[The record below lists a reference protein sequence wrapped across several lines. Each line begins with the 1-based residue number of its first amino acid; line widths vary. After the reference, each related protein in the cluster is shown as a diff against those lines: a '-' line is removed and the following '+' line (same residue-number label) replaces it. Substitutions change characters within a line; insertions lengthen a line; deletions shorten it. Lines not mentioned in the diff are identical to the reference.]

1 MLKADLLGMEQEE
14 IKQLIQSWGWP
25 AFRGRQIFSWLH
37 GKRIMDFSSFT
48 DLSLIQ
54 RQELAQKAQI
64 TLPHI
69 VRKSQ
74 SASGDTLKLLLS
86 LTDGATIEM
95 VLMLYCR
102 KDARDR
108 ATCCI
113 STQTGCAM
121 GCAFCATAANGP
133 GRNLSVG
140 EIISQ
145 VLLAADFAAQ
155 KGFAGISNIVYM
167 GMGEPLL
174 NLDNVK
180 KSLLI
185 FNDAD
190 GLDIGMRRMTISTCG
205 LVPEIYKLA
214 DWQKQVELAISL
226 HAPNDVKRSSM
237 MPVAHKYSVKELLA
251 ACRYYREKTGRRI
264 TYEYALFAG
273 INDSKEDAKEL
284 ADLLKAEDCLLNI
297 IAANPVP
304 KTGFLPSK
312 IEVIKDF
319 CRIVESF
326 GLTVHQRESRGLDI
340 NAACGQLSRR
350 QKMEV

>member
-1 MLKADLLGMEQEE
+1 MLKTDLLGMEQED
-14 IKQLIQSWGWP
+14 IRQLVQSWGWP
-25 AFRGRQIFSWLH
+25 TFRGRQIFSWLH
-37 GKRIMDFSSFT
+37 GKRVMDFTNFT
-48 DLSLIQ
+48 DLSLGQ
-54 RQELAQKAQI
+54 RQELTQKAQI
-64 TLPHI
+64 SLPQI
-69 VRKSQ
+69 VRSSQ
-74 SASGDTLKLLLS
+74 SADGDTLKLLLS

-95 VLMLYCR
+95 VLMLYSR

-121 GCAFCATAANGP
+121 GCLFCATAANGP

-140 EIISQ
+140 EIVSQ
-145 VLLAADFAAQ
+145 VLLAADFAVQ
-155 KGFAGISNIVYM
+155 KGFQGISNIVYM

-180 KSLLI
+180 KSLMI
-185 FNDAD
+185 FNDTD

-214 DWQKQVELAISL
+214 DWQKQVELAVSL
-226 HAPNDVKRSSM
+226 HAPNDSKRVSM
-237 MPVAHKYSVKELLA
+237 MPIAHKYSIKDLLA
-251 ACRYYREKTGRRI
+251 ACRYYQKKTGRRI

-273 INDSKEDAKEL
+273 INDSQEDAKEL
-284 ADLLKAEDCLLNI
+284 AALLQAEDCLLNI

-304 KTGFLPSK
+304 KTGFLPAK
-312 IEVIKDF
+312 REVIRDF

-326 GLTVHQRESRGLDI
+326 GLTVYKRESRGLDI
-340 NAACGQLSRR
+340 DAACGQLSRR
-350 QKMEV
+350 QNMEV